1 MKLKVKKINF
11 ETGNVQDVIL
21 HIRDA
26 NKLGRK
32 SGDRIII
39 KNPELKSLE
48 NKYKVAILQI
58 AYSDSIISPGEI
70 GFFMDSVKHIDKYE
84 NKIVSVKPADLPE
97 SFKYIRKKINGNK
110 LNSVEI
116 NKLISDA
123 TSGLLSPIELAS
135 FITAVSINGMDDEE
149 MTALSLAESKS
160 GTIFDFGPK
169 VFDKHSTHMVVST
182 L

>member
-48 NKYKVAILQI
+48 N
-58 AYSDSIISPGEI
+58 
-70 GFFMDSVKHIDKYE
+70 
-84 NKIVSVKPADLPE
+84 
-97 SFKYIRKKINGNK
+97 
-110 LNSVEI
+110 
-116 NKLISDA
+116 
-123 TSGLLSPIELAS
+123 
-135 FITAVSINGMDDEE
+135 
-149 MTALSLAESKS
+149 
-160 GTIFDFGPK
+160 
-169 VFDKHSTHMVVST
+169 
-182 L
+182 

>member
-11 ETGNVQDVIL
+11 ETGNVKDVIL
-21 HIRDA
+21 HVRDA

-39 KNPELKSLE
+39 KNPESESLE

-58 AYSDSIISPGEI
+58 AYSDSIVSPGEI
-70 GFFMDSVKHIDKYE
+70 GIFVDSIKHIDKYE
-84 NKIVSVKPADLPE
+84 NKIVSVKPADVPD
-97 SFKYIRKKINGNK
+97 SFKYIKKKINGSK

-116 NKLISDA
+116 HELISDA
-123 TSGLLSPIELAS
+123 SSGLLSPIELAS

-149 MTALSLAESKS
+149 MTALSIAESKS
-160 GTIFDFGPK
+160 GTLFDFGPK
-169 VFDKHSTHMVVST
+169 VYDKHSTYKVFST
-182 L
+182 I

>member
-39 KNPELKSLE
+39 KNPESKSLE

-84 NKIVSVKPADLPE
+84 NKIVSVKPADLPD
-97 SFKYIRKKINGNK
+97 SFKYISKKINGNK

-116 NKLISDA
+116 NELISDA
-123 TSGLLSPIELAS
+123 SSGLLSPIELAS
-135 FITAVSINGMDDEE
+135 FITAVSINGMDVEE

>member
-11 ETGNVQDVIL
+11 ETGTVQDVIL

-26 NKLGRK
+26 NILGRK

-39 KNPELKSLE
+39 KNPESKSLE
-48 NKYKVAILQI
+48 NKYNVAILQI

-70 GFFMDSVKHIDKYE
+70 GVFMDSVKHIDKYE

-97 SFKYIRKKINGNK
+97 SFKYISKKINGNK
-110 LNSVEI
+110 LNSFEI
-116 NKLISDA
+116 NELISDA

>member
-21 HIRDA
+21 HVKDA

-39 KNPELKSLE
+39 KNLESESLE

-70 GFFMDSVKHIDKYE
+70 GIFVDSVKHIDKYE
-84 NKIVSVKPADLPE
+84 DRTVSVKPADVPD
-97 SFKYIRKKINGNK
+97 SFKYISKKINGKK

-116 NKLISDA
+116 DELISDA
-123 TSGLLSPIELAS
+123 SSGLLSPIELAS

-169 VFDKHSTHMVVST
+169 VYDKHSTY
-182 L
+182 LA

>member
-11 ETGNVQDVIL
+11 ETGNIQDVIL

-39 KNPELKSLE
+39 KNPESKSLE
-48 NKYKVAILQI
+48 NKYNVAILQI
-58 AYSDSIISPGEI
+58 GYSDSIISPGEI
-70 GFFMDSVKHIDKYE
+70 GVFMDSVKHIDKYE

-97 SFKYIRKKINGNK
+97 SFKYISKKINGNK

-116 NKLISDA
+116 NELISDA

>member
-39 KNPELKSLE
+39 KNPESKSLE

-58 AYSDSIISPGEI
+58 VVLTYP
-70 GFFMDSVKHIDKYE
+70 V
-84 NKIVSVKPADLPE
+84 
-97 SFKYIRKKINGNK
+97 
-110 LNSVEI
+110 
-116 NKLISDA
+116 
-123 TSGLLSPIELAS
+123 
-135 FITAVSINGMDDEE
+135 
-149 MTALSLAESKS
+149 LSLRTCIALEQRVQE
-160 GTIFDFGPK
+160 
-169 VFDKHSTHMVVST
+169 VFSSYVKE